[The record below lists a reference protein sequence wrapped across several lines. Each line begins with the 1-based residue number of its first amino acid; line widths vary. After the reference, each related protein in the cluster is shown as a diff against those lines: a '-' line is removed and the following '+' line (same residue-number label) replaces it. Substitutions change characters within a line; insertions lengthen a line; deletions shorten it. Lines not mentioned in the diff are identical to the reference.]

1 MPEDAKLKV
10 IARRSN
16 QLMTHVVT
24 VWLCVLDCAS
34 RNNPRGTVKLDSE
47 QIAVVQD
54 IDQAIV
60 ESILAAF
67 YEKGMIDQKNHLSG
81 WEKRQ
86 YASDAERV
94 QKHRESKKQDVTPCN
109 TVQRNVT
116 SSNDEKRKN
125 DKIAPDTDT
134 DTDTDNR
141 VQNTELQKSDKKS
154 RAREEKGECEREKR
168 TKQILDPQ
176 ILQMLEIWNAE
187 VQSKLT
193 PDQKAKLTPKRQ
205 EQMAKRWQDD
215 FQQDMRAW
223 KHYCE
228 IISTSD
234 FCLGKIA
241 GKSWTIDLS
250 WAVESSEHVAKIL
263 EGGFSGGNHPTKPTP
278 CAVPE
283 LQSVW
288 DKVLAEFT
296 SKYGKP
302 TCRSWLAR
310 VSITRVLKYG
320 DGSVVSL
327 CCPSKFIKD
336 WLTQHYLADLTYW
349 FAEANPQITRV
360 ELITEG

>member
-10 IARRSN
+10 IAKRSN

-24 VWLCVLDCAS
+24 VWLCVLDSAS

-60 ESILAAF
+60 ESILSAF
-67 YEKGMIDQKNHLSG
+67 YEKGMIDQNHHLSG

-86 YASDAERV
+86 YATSTERS
-94 QKHRESKKQDVTPCN
+94 QKSRAESKQRDATPCN
-109 TVQRNVT
+109 TMQR
-116 SSNDEKRKN
+116 DETKRNAPQRKN
-125 DKIAPDTDT
+125 DKIAPDTDNRIQIT
-134 DTDTDNR
+134 DTEA
-141 VQNTELQKSDKKS
+141 ELQKSDKKS
-154 RAREEKGECEREKR
+154 RARAEKGECEREKR

-193 PDQKAKLTPKRQ
+193 PDQKAKLTPRRQ

-223 KHYCE
+223 RHYCE
-228 IISTSD
+228 IIGTSE
-234 FCLGKIA
+234 FCLGRLA
-241 GKSWTIDLS
+241 GKGWTIDLS
-250 WAVESSEHVAKIL
+250 WAVESSEHIAKIL
-263 EGGFSGGNHPTKPTP
+263 EGGFSGGNYPTKPTP

-283 LQSVW
+283 LQPVW
-288 DKVLAEFT
+288 DKVQEDF
-296 SKYGKP
+296 SKKYGKA

-310 VSITRVLKYG
+310 VNITRILKYG

-349 FAEANPQITRV
+349 FAEANPQITRI